1 MRYLSTKNLGDI
13 CDMAD
18 APMAPVCGGRSLWS
32 LTFDDVGYRVRYGVL
47 EICNA
52 GSQRGLIATVEW
64 R

>member
-1 MRYLSTKNLGDI
+1 MRY
-13 CDMAD
+13 
-18 APMAPVCGGRSLWS
+18 GGRANGAGLRGS
-32 LTFDDVGYRVRYGVL
+32 LTFDNVGYRVRYGVL

>member
-1 MRYLSTKNLGDI
+1 
-13 CDMAD
+13 MAD
-18 APMAPVCGGRSLWS
+18 APVAPVCGGRFLWS

-47 EICNA
+47 EVCNA